1 MMPQR
6 LLQSRVTSVMAPVWL
21 VFWAALLALAWLLPP
36 HFPPWSTFPADAWMA
51 LMAMVGA
58 IALVIRGRGTLAWH
72 MLPCLVSGLVLL
84 PWLQLGGGLLP
95 YAGQAW
101 MSSAYLLGFLLALL
115 VGAHWE
121 KFNPKQLAHGL
132 FLAIGTA
139 SVLSVG
145 LQIFSWLG
153 LAESGDLGF
162 WTIGQTSS
170 RPSASLGQPNQL
182 ATLLLWGLLACL
194 WAYIHK
200 LLNAASAL
208 WVASFLMLGLV
219 LAQSRA
225 GMLALSGM
233 LLAIWLWKRL
243 WPTRCVPLAATGLYA
258 LYFAYAPL
266 LRWLDGTLMLGQES
280 IRVMQV
286 QQGELR
292 LSAWRLFAH
301 AVLERPVFGYG
312 LTDVASAQ
320 LALAEEFP
328 SLGSIFKS
336 SHNLFLDLLLWC
348 GVPLGFVIVTF
359 LICWFWS
366 AARAVRQS
374 EDAVLFMFLGAVGIH
389 AMVEFPLHYAYFL
402 IPVGLVMGIVNTR
415 LRQRVV
421 WTTPHWTLAG
431 LIVLASLVVGVTFRD
446 YAEVDQSYT
455 MLRIEQSLLG
465 QGRGSMGE
473 APDVLA
479 LTHLREWIRLAR
491 YKPHA
496 GMSRQELEEVEAIT
510 TAIPS
515 PPLAY
520 ELAKTFALNEQPD
533 KAHAWL
539 GRICKLTDEKECSR
553 ARASWEL
560 AAPAEPRTAAVSWPN

>member
-1 MMPQR
+1 
-6 LLQSRVTSVMAPVWL
+6 
-21 VFWAALLALAWLLPP
+21 
-36 HFPPWSTFPADAWMA
+36 
-51 LMAMVGA
+51 
-58 IALVIRGRGTLAWH
+58 
-72 MLPCLVSGLVLL
+72 
-84 PWLQLGGGLLP
+84 
-95 YAGQAW
+95 
-101 MSSAYLLGFLLALL
+101 
-115 VGAHWE
+115 
-121 KFNPKQLAHGL
+121 
-132 FLAIGTA
+132 
-139 SVLSVG
+139 
-145 LQIFSWLG
+145 
-153 LAESGDLGF
+153 
-162 WTIGQTSS
+162 
-170 RPSASLGQPNQL
+170 
-182 ATLLLWGLLACL
+182 
-194 WAYIHK
+194 
-200 LLNAASAL
+200 
-208 WVASFLMLGLV
+208 
-219 LAQSRA
+219 
-225 GMLALSGM
+225 
-233 LLAIWLWKRL
+233 
-243 WPTRCVPLAATGLYA
+243 
-258 LYFAYAPL
+258 
-266 LRWLDGTLMLGQES
+266 
-280 IRVMQV
+280 
-286 QQGELR
+286 
-292 LSAWRLFAH
+292 
-301 AVLERPVFGYG
+301 
-312 LTDVASAQ
+312 
-320 LALAEEFP
+320 
-328 SLGSIFKS
+328 
-336 SHNLFLDLLLWC
+336 
-348 GVPLGFVIVTF
+348 
-359 LICWFWS
+359 
-366 AARAVRQS
+366 
-374 EDAVLFMFLGAVGIH
+374 
-389 AMVEFPLHYAYFL
+389 MVEFPLHYAYFL

>member
-6 LLQSRVTSVMAPVWL
+6 LLQSRVTLVMAPVWL

-51 LMAMVGA
+51 LIALVGA

-153 LAESGDLGF
+153 LAETGDLGF

-194 WAYIHK
+194 WAYIHT
-200 LLNAASAL
+200 LLSAASAL
-208 WVASFLMLGLV
+208 GVASFLILGLV

-225 GMLALSGM
+225 GMLSLSGV
-233 LLAIWLWKRL
+233 LLAIWTWRRL
-243 WPTRCVPLAATGLYA
+243 WPGNRVPLAATGLYA
-258 LYFAYAPL
+258 LYFAYAPS
-266 LRWLDGTLMLGQES
+266 LRWLDGVLMLGQES
-280 IRVMQV
+280 MRVMQV

-312 LTDVASAQ
+312 WTDVASAQ
-320 LALAEEFP
+320 LAFAEQFP
-328 SLGSIFKS
+328 GLGSIFKS

-348 GVPLGFVIVTF
+348 GIPLGLLIVTF
-359 LICWFWS
+359 LTWWFWS
-366 AARAVRQS
+366 AARTVRQS
-374 EDAVLFMFLGAVGIH
+374 KDAVLFIFLGVVGIH
-389 AMVEFPLHYAYFL
+389 ALVEFPLLYAYFL
-402 IPVGLVMGIVNTR
+402 IPVGLVMGILNTR
-415 LRQRVV
+415 LGK
-421 WTTPHWTLAG
+421 P
-431 LIVLASLVVGVTFRD
+431 VVGVTPRWSFAVLVLAASLVGGITLRD
-446 YAEVDQSYT
+446 YAAVDQSYAA
-455 MLRIEQSLLG
+455 LRLEQSPLG
-465 QGRGSMGE
+465 QGRGAMGE

-496 GMSRQELEEVEAIT
+496 GMSRQELKEVEAIA

-520 ELAKTFALNEQPD
+520 ELAKTFALNGQPGE
-533 KAHAWL
+533 AHVWL
-539 GRICKLTDEKECSR
+539 GRICKLTDEKECNR

-560 AAPAEPRTAAVSWPN
+560 AAPADPRTAAIRWPN